1 MVKDDELELHESH
14 KIHPSVPLYQFS
26 PSRPEFMMTYSD
38 EIMCEI
44 ICIILDNRKWDI
56 SGFCCC
62 CWGGEE

>member
-1 MVKDDELELHESH
+1 
-14 KIHPSVPLYQFS
+14 
-26 PSRPEFMMTYSD
+26 MMTYSD

-62 CWGGEE
+62 CCWGGIEREERKGEEQGRGREGDGERV